1 MHSGSVCFGLM
12 EKQLEEQERGS
23 AEASGSKHGGGSGG
37 IAVVVIPQATPVPS
51 WLWEQARTGKGG
63 EVFLPTFPKKDKTPP
78 A

>member
-23 AEASGSKHGGGSGG
+23 AEASGSKHGDGSGG
-37 IAVVVIPQATPVPS
+37 IAVIIPQATPVPS